1 MGSTQPMGSG
11 LVFCLPS
18 AWLARCGSGASQGI
32 GPCLCLSFGGG
43 SWSSNRLPTLTEASE
58 LAEAG
63 FLLTYGADTTE
74 IFRLGANQ
82 VDRILKRVKP
92 GDLPIAQSTKF
103 ELVVNA
109 RTAKALAVDVPG
121 SIMLRAT
128 KVIR

>member
-1 MGSTQPMGSG
+1 MVEQ
-11 LVFCLPS
+11 S
-18 AWLARCGSGASQGI
+18 ATDPYRGVGM
-32 GPCLCLSFGGG
+32 
-43 SWSSNRLPTLTEASE
+43 
-58 LAEAG
+58 AEAG

-121 SIMLRAT
+121 SIMLRAR
-128 KVIR
+128 KSFAE

>member
-1 MGSTQPMGSG
+1 MP
-11 LVFCLPS
+11 LPLLRRRFMVEQS
-18 AWLARCGSGASQGI
+18 ATDPYRGVGM
-32 GPCLCLSFGGG
+32 
-43 SWSSNRLPTLTEASE
+43 
-58 LAEAG
+58 AEAG

-74 IFRLGANQ
+74 ILRLGANQ

-92 GDLPIAQSTKF
+92 GDLPIAQSTNF

-109 RTAKALAVDVPG
+109 RIAKALAVDVPG